1 MEPCQGPSLTGSPAT
16 QATCGCATSAAP
28 APRHANAWE
37 SAWMSAAVP
46 LLWLS
51 FLLVAAHRRPA
62 RAAALTLGLGPSPE
76 AHPELWLW
84 PRLVLSEREK
94 RLVQALR
101 RAVTRR
107 PGRLVVTASRA
118 CGTR

>member
-28 APRHANAWE
+28 APRHANPWE

-51 FLLVAAHRRPA
+51 FLLVAAHRRRA

-76 AHPELWLW
+76 APPAFW

-94 RLVQALR
+94 RFVQALR

-107 PGRLVVTASRA
+107 PARLVVTANSA
-118 CGTR
+118 CETT